1 MDNPS
6 LAAAIKWPKLKRFNR
21 GFEKLARVYNGD
33 VSRLSDVCRF
43 SLYFDTFTDL
53 TQALGIIVTD
63 TDIKVERVKCRLSV
77 NFDASDTAGYRDIML
92 NLKISNDYICALG
105 CETHACEVQL
115 VLRSF
120 GELKTASGHNHY
132 VLFRDI
138 RGE

>member
-1 MDNPS
+1 M
-6 LAAAIKWPKLKRFNR
+6 
-21 GFEKLARVYNGD
+21 YNGD

-77 NFDASDTAGYRDIML
+77 NFDASHTAGYRDIML